1 MSFEPISVF
10 IFFEGYIT
18 INQEWIDFHV
28 KKCDVVLPIE
38 AIAIPATY
46 FLEPLRVFELD
57 F

>member
-28 KKCDVVLPIE
+28 KKCDVVLSIE